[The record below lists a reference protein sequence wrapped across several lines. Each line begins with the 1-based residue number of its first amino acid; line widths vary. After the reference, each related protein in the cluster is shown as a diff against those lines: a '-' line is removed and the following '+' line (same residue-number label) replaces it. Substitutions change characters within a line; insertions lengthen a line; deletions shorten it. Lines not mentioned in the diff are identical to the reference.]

1 MSKWLAIA
9 KEATTYSNTVTDN
22 PTKPD
27 KTVILETESD
37 FCQVL
42 SGCQATENEAAAAL
56 GRPEMCHGFAVSGR
70 PRTWTGQ
77 IVSLDEWRKLTAWQK
92 HGADGQLWCG
102 VCKSWVHQC
111 DHC

>member
-1 MSKWLAIA
+1 MALAQDP
-9 KEATTYSNTVTDN
+9 TTYAKSLNDN

-27 KTVILETESD
+27 KIAEPPTKAD
-37 FCQVL
+37 FCRVL
-42 SGCQATENEAAAAL
+42 SGCHAAGYETAAAL
-56 GRPEMCHGFAVSGR
+56 DRSAMRHGFAISGH
-70 PRTWTGQ
+70 PKTWTGQ